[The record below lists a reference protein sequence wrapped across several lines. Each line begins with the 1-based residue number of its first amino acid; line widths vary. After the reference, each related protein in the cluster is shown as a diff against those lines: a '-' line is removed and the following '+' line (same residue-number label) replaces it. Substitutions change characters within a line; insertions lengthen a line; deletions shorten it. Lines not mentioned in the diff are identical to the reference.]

1 MQNILNVVI
10 IDEEK
15 ISKDI
20 LTNYLQKVENVEVKY
35 TCNNIDECYDKLE
48 QEKINLLFIDVTE
61 NFEQKLKVINQLTQN
76 NKNLKIITT
85 SYNANT
91 SEITKTIRMG
101 ATDYFVKPLIE
112 NDVVLAIK
120 EIFSGLNSKD
130 ENTLKGKIISVYSH
144 KGGIGKTSLAVNL
157 AYELA
162 ILNNE
167 KTIVLDMNSLL
178 GDVTTFLNMNN
189 IYTLSKFAENP
200 TEEALMAQ
208 LDRYEKTQLY
218 ILAEEQD
225 PLRVK
230 DLTKAQFEFLI
241 NTLKKE
247 FSYIIVDCESIIRD
261 FSEYILKNS
270 DFILL
275 PMLLNFSSIRNT
287 QICLRKLSSLN
298 INDDKIKIVINRY
311 LENNDIKSFDL
322 QKVFQKDVY
331 FKIPNNYYNLIL
343 AINKGEPISLTVPES
358 TISEAF
364 RNLAVKITDDIIYSI
379 LSKK

>member
-1 MQNILNVVI
+1 MQNKLNVII

-20 LTNYLQKVENVEVKY
+20 LVNYLEKIENVDIKC
-35 TCNNIDECYDKLE
+35 TCNNINECTDKITE
-48 QEKINLLFIDVTE
+48 EKINLLFFDVTE
-61 NFEQKLKVINQLTQN
+61 NFEQKLKIINQLTQEH
-76 NKNLKIITT
+76 KNLKIVTT

-112 NDVVLAIK
+112 NDVITSIQ
-120 EIFSGLNSKD
+120 EIFSGFNSD
-130 ENTLKGKIISVYSH
+130 EDSNAKGKIISVYSH

-167 KTIVLDMNSLL
+167 KTIVLDMNSML

-189 IYTLSKFAENP
+189 VYTLSKFAENP
-200 TEEALMAQ
+200 TEDALLAQ

-218 ILAEEQD
+218 VLAEEQD

-230 DLTKAQFEFLI
+230 DLSKTQFEFLI
-241 NTLKKE
+241 NVLKKE
-247 FSYIIVDCESIIRD
+247 FSYIIVDCESIIRN
-261 FSEYILKNS
+261 FGEYVLQNS

-287 QICLRKLSSLN
+287 QICLRKLLSLN
-298 INDDKIKIVINRY
+298 VREDKVKIIINRY